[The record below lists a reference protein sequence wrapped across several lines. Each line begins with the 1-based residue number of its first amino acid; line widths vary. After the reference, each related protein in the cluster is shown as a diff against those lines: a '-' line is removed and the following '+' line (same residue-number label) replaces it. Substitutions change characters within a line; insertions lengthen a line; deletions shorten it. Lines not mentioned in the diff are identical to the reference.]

1 MPDSARLRR
10 VRSTIPAPAESSWAT
25 RPHAATCS
33 AFSYSNWRASSTIA
47 TTRPLARR
55 WWIVRCSRR
64 VITNPHQ
71 RKHARWFEALGCGS
85 PRSDA
90 SSPTGRS
97 LSDTSFGI
105 RRRVRSPRTR
115 KYLAIRSDSTG
126 DDHPTS
132 VLQRR
137 KAVTENEVAE
147 SVIVESYE
155 HQPDR
160 RAGLRQLA
168 YSLVVAEKCLT
179 ILSAYHCGHGVSGF
193 AAS

>member
-1 MPDSARLRR
+1 MPDPARLRR
-10 VRSTIPAPAESSWAT
+10 VRSTIPAPRGKFAGHAT
-25 RPHAATCS
+25 TRSHVLGILVQQL
-33 AFSYSNWRASSTIA
+33 RASSTIA

-168 YSLVVAEKCLT
+168 YSLVAEKCLT